1 MGDPRPRSGL
11 SCDVSS
17 SSSGQAPKCS
27 PSLPSKVYDCKS
39 KVVLLQEFLQA
50 GVVEIQGGEGK
61 LAYCFFQVLPKPK
74 RLKFV
79 SQSEINIQIQSSCGA
94 GVLRKKLH
102 CDGRPV

>member
-74 RLKFV
+74 AQV
-79 SQSEINIQIQSSCGA
+79 SHS
-94 GVLRKKLH
+94 VR
-102 CDGRPV
+102 D

>member
-61 LAYCFFQVLPKPK
+61 LAYCFFQVLPKAQ
-74 RLKFV
+74 V
-79 SQSEINIQIQSSCGA
+79 SHS
-94 GVLRKKLH
+94 VR
-102 CDGRPV
+102 D